1 MLCRLAAMYG
11 PPPEVDG
18 VTHRYVDVNGVRMHV
33 AEAGEGEPIV
43 CLHGWPQHWWIWR
56 KVIPEL
62 ASERRVICPDLRGFG
77 WSEAPAGD
85 YELQGFAD
93 DTLALLDE
101 LGLDQVDLIGHDW
114 GGYTGFL
121 LCLGAPDRIRRYLA
135 LGVSHPWF
143 EPPPPSPRMA
153 ARISYQLILATPGVG
168 TGVLRHLP
176 GFVKL
181 VLRRGSHPSMRWS
194 EEELDCFAETF
205 RSPDHALAGS
215 HVYRSFLTRE
225 LPRLRRGAHRSRR
238 SSVPTLLVCGEAD
251 PVARGP
257 VIEGFEPYADEMRVE
272 VVERCGHFVA
282 EERPEVVIARAR
294 ELFGSA

>member
-1 MLCRLAAMYG
+1 MYG
-11 PPPEVDG
+11 SPPELEG
-18 VTHRYVDVNGVRMHV
+18 VEHRYVEVDGVRMHV
-33 AEAGEGEPIV
+33 AEAGAGEPV
-43 CLHGWPQHWWIWR
+43 VLLHGWPQHWWIWR

-77 WSEAPAGD
+77 WSEAPDGR

-101 LGLDQVDLIGHDW
+101 LGLGQVDLIGHDW
-114 GGYTGFL
+114 GGYAGFL
-121 LCLGAPDRIRRYLA
+121 LCLMAPERIRHYLA

-153 ARISYQLILATPGVG
+153 MRISYQLILATPGLG

-194 EEELDCFAETF
+194 EEELDCYAESF
-205 RSPDHALAGS
+205 RSVDHALASS

-225 LPRLRRGAHRSRR
+225 LPRLRRGEYRSRR

-257 VIEGFEPYADEMRVE
+257 VIEGYEPYADEMSVE
-272 VVERCGHFVA
+272 IVERCGHFVA
-282 EERPEVVIARAR
+282 EERPDVVIARAR
-294 ELFGSA
+294 ELFGST